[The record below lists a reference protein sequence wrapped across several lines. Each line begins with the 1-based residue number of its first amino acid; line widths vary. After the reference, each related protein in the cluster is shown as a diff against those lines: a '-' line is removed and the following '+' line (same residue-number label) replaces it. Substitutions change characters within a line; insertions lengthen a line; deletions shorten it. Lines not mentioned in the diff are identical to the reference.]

1 MHIVKEAQ
9 ASSKI
14 EGTKT
19 NIDEAIMNR
28 SVIVPEKRDD
38 WQEVQ
43 NYIKA
48 MKYAIGKLEELPLS
62 NRLLKEMHEILL
74 TGARGEHKLPGEF
87 RRSQNWIGGSNPSD
101 AVFVPPTHD
110 EVPELMSDL
119 EKFLHNEEIEVPHLI
134 KIAIGHYQFETIHP
148 FNDGNG
154 RCGRLMITFYL
165 VANKLLIKPS
175 LYLSDFFEKNRTSYY
190 DALSRVREAN
200 DLLHWIKFFLNGVI
214 ATAEKGKKTFQE
226 ILKLKNDI
234 DAKIVKLNRK
244 AERGR
249 KFVHYLYS
257 KPIVSIND
265 VVNVFKITPKSAI
278 SLVDDFERIGIL
290 KELTGYKRN
299 RLFAFDD
306 YLKLFLK

>member
-1 MHIVKEAQ
+1 
-9 ASSKI
+9 
-14 EGTKT
+14 
-19 NIDEAIMNR
+19 
-28 SVIVPEKRDD
+28 
-38 WQEVQ
+38 
-43 NYIKA
+43 
-48 MKYAIGKLEELPLS
+48 
-62 NRLLKEMHEILL
+62 
-74 TGARGEHKLPGEF
+74 
-87 RRSQNWIGGSNPSD
+87 
-101 AVFVPPTHD
+101 
-110 EVPELMSDL
+110 MSDL

-175 LYLSDFFEKNRTSYY
+175 LYLSDFFEKNKTSYY
-190 DALSRVREAN
+190 DALSRVRESN

-249 KFVHYLYS
+249 EFVHYLYS
-257 KPIVSIND
+257 KPVVSIND
-265 VVNVFKITPKSAI
+265 VVDYFKITKNSAI
-278 SLVDDFERIGIL
+278 SLVSDFEKLKIL
-290 KELTGYKRN
+290 KELTEYKRN

-306 YLKLFLK
+306 YLKLF